1 MLNFAANLSTMFG
14 EVDFLDRFALARA
27 AGFRAVECQWPY
39 AHGLD
44 AVARRLEENGL
55 ELVLFN
61 LLAGDVAAGER
72 GLASLPAR
80 QEEFA
85 ASVRQGLD
93 WAARL
98 GCKQLNCLVGA
109 PPPGADPIA
118 ARTAL
123 VANLRQAA
131 VAFKARG
138 VRLLIEPLNAYDV
151 PRFGVH
157 SSADALALFDEVG
170 GDDLWLQ
177 YDVYHMQRGEGEL
190 AATIARLLPRIA
202 HIQISDNPGRGEPG
216 TGEINFAF
224 LLRAIDALG
233 YAGWI
238 GCEYFP
244 TRPTA
249 ESLGWMR
256 ALG

>member
-1 MLNFAANLSTMFG
+1 MPKFAANLSTMFG
-14 EVDFLDRFALARA
+14 EVDFLDRFARARA

-39 AHGLD
+39 DHGLD
-44 AVARRLEENGL
+44 AVARKLEENGL

-61 LLAGDVAAGER
+61 LPAGDVAAGER
-72 GLASLPAR
+72 GLASLPERSA
-80 QEEFA
+80 EFA
-85 ASVRQGLD
+85 ASVEQGLA

-109 PPPGADPIA
+109 PPPDADAIA

-123 VANLRQAA
+123 VANLRFAA
-131 VAFKARG
+131 SAFKTRR
-138 VRLLIEPLNAYDV
+138 VRLLVEPLNAYDV
-151 PRFGVH
+151 PRFAVH
-157 SSADALALFDEVG
+157 SSAEAIALFDEVG
-170 GDDLWLQ
+170 GENLWLQ

-190 AATIARLLPRIA
+190 AATIARLLPRIG

-216 TGEINFAF
+216 TGEINFEF
-224 LLRAIDALG
+224 LLRHIDALG
-233 YAGWI
+233 YVGWI